1 MLTKPV
7 GDLSV
12 PSNLD
17 NKARKVLGMIL
28 SLSTW
33 PILRSYSYGSNEPSL
48 AKFRIEFVDLRT
60 VRCIHLLQTPSN
72 HLVLHILPWDDISIS
87 TWPIP
92 RSYSC
97 AFK

>member
-60 VRCIHLLQTPSN
+60 VRCIHLL
-72 HLVLHILPWDDISIS
+72 
-87 TWPIP
+87 
-92 RSYSC
+92 
-97 AFK
+97 